1 MPSDPKA
8 VVRRL
13 YDEVWN
19 LRKFDVVS
27 ELIAPSHALNDPHLT
42 GAAVGPEAYR
52 RILSQF
58 IAAFPDLRFT
68 VQDMLAENDRVAV
81 SWNISGTHQRPF
93 RGVPATHRE
102 ISFDGVSV
110 SVVSEG
116 KIIESYVTL
125 DYFTLLLQLG
135 VISPEVMKRFNPSIP
150 E

>member
-1 MPSDPKA
+1 MPSDPKT

-19 LRKFDVVS
+19 NRKLDVVS

-42 GAAVGPEAYR
+42 GAAVGPDAYR
-52 RILSQF
+52 RVLTQF

-68 VQDMLAENDRVAV
+68 VVDMIADGNKVAV
-81 SWNISGTHQRPF
+81 SWNISGTHQRAF
-93 RGVPATHRE
+93 RGVPATQRK

-110 SVVSEG
+110 SVVAQA
-116 KIIESYVTL
+116 KIIESFVTL

-135 VISPEVMKRFNPSIP
+135 VISPEVMKGYNPSIP